1 MNQRDLEVAID
12 RQSQMVEWAKSS
24 VAQAQEQNKYQAD
37 ELRKIR
43 VRVKFLELVK
53 ITTDLDPSSKAELDD
68 AGTFL
73 LNVEKGRLQAV
84 EDAVKSTNS
93 QMTKVLDEI
102 RIDEVIL
109 ESLLEAAKKL

>member
-53 ITTDLDPSSKAELDD
+53 ITNVPSHSKAELDD